1 MRSKV
6 SQFAG
11 FYNIVL
17 IVFALTLVHSSCRS
31 RKDFAYFNAPA
42 GKTFV
47 PEYKQY
53 IWHNDLLAIEVS
65 STEPELAIPFNPFTT
80 RSGNQPAGYLNGI
93 ASPFGYLV
101 DPSGDIHFPYLGK
114 IKAAGK
120 TREELSQYLQQAL
133 EPYLKN
139 PLVYIRILNFKV
151 TVLGDVASP
160 GTFNIPNEKI
170 TLPEALGL
178 AGDLNISA
186 LRKNVLLIR
195 TAGGKN
201 TQYTID
207 LTSQDVFTSEVYYL
221 QQGDVIY
228 VEANKAQR
236 NSSAINN
243 RIGIVISVATLFI
256 TTLTLV
262 LK

>member
-1 MRSKV
+1 MKSKTGC
-6 SQFAG
+6 FNAG
-11 FYNIVL
+11 FAFSML
-17 IVFALTLVHSSCRS
+17 LMALLMLQTSCRS
-31 RKDFAYFNAPA
+31 RKDFAYFQGEAKNER
-42 GKTFV
+42 V
-47 PEYKQY
+47 PEYKQF
-53 IWHNDLLAIEVS
+53 IWQDDLLAIQVT
-65 STEPELAIPFNPFTT
+65 STEPELSGPFNPYTGL
-80 RSGNQPAGYLNGI
+80 SGTQPAGYVNGI

-101 DPSGDIHFPYLGK
+101 DASGDISFPYLGQV
-114 IKAAGK
+114 KAAGK
-120 TREELSQYLQQAL
+120 TREELSLLIQEKLSV
-133 EPYLKN
+133 YLKN

-151 TVLGDVASP
+151 TVLGDVGNP

-178 AGDLNISA
+178 AGDLNVTG

-195 TAGGKN
+195 SAGGKSI
-201 TQYTID
+201 QYNID
-207 LTSQDVFTSEVYYL
+207 LTSKDLFSSPVYYL

-228 VEANKAQR
+228 VEANHAQR

-262 LK
+262 FK